1 MLSKEINL
9 TYDMC
14 YTAWVEILRNPLSSA
29 KEMDILESLI
39 KKHFELVEKHEM
51 LENTYSMFCE
61 DYLNPQPYKFEDLKA
76 DMYLYDA
83 KKNEIIYLF
92 KPLDWEPTKGLRYSY
107 EKIDHSAYGF
117 YMDFEDNRFYPVYI
131 VK

>member
-1 MLSKEINL
+1 ML
-9 TYDMC
+9 D
-14 YTAWVEILRNPLSSA
+14 
-29 KEMDILESLI
+29 
-39 KKHFELVEKHEM
+39 
-51 LENTYSMFCE
+51 NTYSMLCE

-107 EKIDHSAYGF
+107 EKIDHPAYGF
-117 YMDFEDNRFYPVYI
+117 YMDFEKNRFFPIQMANVGCE
-131 VK
+131 